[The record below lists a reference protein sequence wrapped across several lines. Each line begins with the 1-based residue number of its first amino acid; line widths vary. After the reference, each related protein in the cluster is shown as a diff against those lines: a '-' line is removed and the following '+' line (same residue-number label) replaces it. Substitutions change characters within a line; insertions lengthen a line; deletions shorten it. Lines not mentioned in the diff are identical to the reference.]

1 MLQTTCH
8 PCVSGCGRCLAL
20 GEWSRSLPHVPGAAR
35 WGGVRGWVIFSLWM
49 LISELRPGSVTSTKG
64 RSCCLQGGKPSGDH
78 RSSCA
83 PQPVELPMERAGPS
97 KRSVPAVSLVLLPT
111 TRCRSLHRRV
121 SRSFWRGRFGCVAAP
136 AVAMPESDLEVT
148 AMLSRATG
156 RVGLEW
162 RKPPCPTLLQ
172 VLFRLKALRDMHGG
186 GYDLEVLRRA
196 PYRTWPRATSDE
208 GYGTVSG
215 SCDVHT
221 CGPGAPP
228 LAVSGWHR
236 DADKVGSSRF
246 LYPRLASSVTQPV
259 TWPSSSR
266 LHRSRL
272 RRSNTSCLGGQ
283 LLPPPVRRLQRPAC
297 SSPRAASCI
306 HPCSRTASAAASKS
320 GAVELGVGRPPRP
333 SWPPSTGGKQRSKR
347 PRDGRPRERG
357 NCFGR
362 G

>member
-1 MLQTTCH
+1 M
-8 PCVSGCGRCLAL
+8 
-20 GEWSRSLPHVPGAAR
+20 W
-35 WGGVRGWVIFSLWM
+35 
-49 LISELRPGSVTSTKG
+49 
-64 RSCCLQGGKPSGDH
+64 
-78 RSSCA
+78 
-83 PQPVELPMERAGPS
+83 PVERLPPPNA
-97 KRSVPAVSLVLLPT
+97 
-111 TRCRSLHRRV
+111 
-121 SRSFWRGRFGCVAAP
+121 
-136 AVAMPESDLEVT
+136 T
-148 AMLSRATG
+148 A
-156 RVGLEW
+156 
-162 RKPPCPTLLQ
+162 LLQ

-186 GYDLEVLRRA
+186 GYDPEVLRRA

-208 GYGTVSG
+208 DYGTVSG

-246 LYPRLASSVTQPV
+246 LYPRLASSATQPV

-266 LHRSRL
+266 LHGSRL

-283 LLPPPVRRLQRPAC
+283 LLPPPIRRLQCPAC
-297 SSPRAASCI
+297 SSPRAAPCI

-320 GAVELGVGRPPRP
+320 GAVEPGVGRPPRP